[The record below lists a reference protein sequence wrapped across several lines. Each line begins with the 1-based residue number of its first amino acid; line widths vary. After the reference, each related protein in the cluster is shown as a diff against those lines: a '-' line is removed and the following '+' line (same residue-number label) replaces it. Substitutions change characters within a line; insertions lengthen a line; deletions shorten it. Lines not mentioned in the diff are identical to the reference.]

1 MRSALRPI
9 VIFALAACGES
20 RPRTSILLPEPASQ
34 EAPLAIRDD
43 CVLAEEKCTRC
54 HTIGRVLL
62 AQARTRAEWEPFV
75 RRMRLMASSGITE
88 HDADAVLRCLEFRG
102 EKETR

>member
-1 MRSALRPI
+1 MTSAFRSI
-9 VIFALAACGES
+9 VIFALVACGES
-20 RPRTSILLPEPASQ
+20 RPRTSILLPEPAAQ
-34 EAPLAIRDD
+34 EAPLPIRED

-54 HTIGRVLL
+54 HTIGRVLM
-62 AQARTRAEWEPFV
+62 AQAHTRAEWEPFV

-102 EKETR
+102 EQGAR